1 MLTLDSGADQA
12 SGLRN
17 MVDPSPIRAIAV
29 TGGKGGV
36 GKTNVSVNLGVAA
49 AEMGKKVML
58 LDADLGLAN
67 IDVVLGLHPEYD
79 LSHVMRG
86 ERNLGEVLVEGP
98 AGMKVVPGASG
109 VQSLAELSPAEH
121 TGLIRAFSE
130 VAGDTELMIIDTAA
144 GISDTVLSFS
154 RASHEVVVVVC
165 DEPASITDAYAIIKL
180 LHRDYGHQRFR
191 ILANMVRSAQEGR
204 ELYNKMCRVT
214 DRYLDVTLGF
224 MGAVPFDDSL
234 RKAVRSQRP
243 VVQAFPRSRVAQVF
257 RNLAKKI
264 ETWPQPGGANGQVQF
279 FVERL
284 IKYSSDYGEMVL

>member
-1 MLTLDSGADQA
+1 MLMPEGQLDQA
-12 SGLRN
+12 SGLRE
-17 MVDPSPIRAIAV
+17 MIDPRPIRAIAV

-49 AEMGKKVML
+49 AEMGQKVLL

-67 IDVVLGLHPEYD
+67 IDVVLGLHPQYD

-86 ERNLGEVLVEGP
+86 ERALEEVLIEGP
-98 AGMKVVPGASG
+98 SGLKVIPGASG
-109 VQSLAELSPAEH
+109 VQALAELSPAEH

-130 VAGDTELMIIDTAA
+130 VACDTDLLIVDTAA

-154 RASHEVVVVVC
+154 RAAHEIVVVVC

-180 LHRDYGHQRFR
+180 LNRDHGHQRFR

-234 RKAVRSQRP
+234 RKAVRTQRP

-264 ETWPQPGGANGQVQF
+264 ETWPQPSGANGQVQF

>member
-1 MLTLDSGADQA
+1 MLTAEPSVDQA
-12 SGLRN
+12 SGLRR
-17 MVDPSPIRAIAV
+17 MVNPRPVRAIAV

-49 AEMGKKVML
+49 AEMGQKVML

-67 IDVVLGLHPEYD
+67 IDVVLGLHPKYD

-86 ERNLGEVLVEGP
+86 ERSLDEILIEGP
-98 AGMKVVPGASG
+98 AGMKVIPGASG
-109 VQSLAELSPAEH
+109 LQSLAELSPAEH

-130 VAGDTELMIIDTAA
+130 VACDTDLLIVDTAA

-154 RASHEVVVVVC
+154 RAAHEIVVVVC

-180 LHRDYGHQRFR
+180 LNRDHGHQRFR

-234 RKAVRSQRP
+234 RKAVRTQRP

-264 ETWPQPGGANGQVQF
+264 ETWPQPSGANGQVQF

-284 IKYSSDYGEMVL
+284 IQAENIDAEATI

>member
-1 MLTLDSGADQA
+1 MLTADSPIDQA
-12 SGLRN
+12 SGLRQ
-17 MVDPSPIRAIAV
+17 MVNPRPVRTIAV

-49 AEMGKKVML
+49 AEMGQKVML

-86 ERNLGEVLVEGP
+86 ERTLDEILVEGP
-98 AGMKVVPGASG
+98 AGLQVVPGASG
-109 VQSLAELSPAEH
+109 LQSLAELSPAEH

-130 VAGDTELMIIDTAA
+130 LAADTELLIVDTAA

-154 RASHEVVVVVC
+154 RAAHEIVVVVC

-180 LHRDYGHQRFR
+180 LNRDYGHQRFR
-191 ILANMVRSAQEGR
+191 VLANMVRSAQEGR
-204 ELYNKMCRVT
+204 ELFNKMCRVT

-224 MGAVPFDDSL
+224 MGAIPFDESL
-234 RKAVRSQRP
+234 RKAVRTQRP
-243 VVQAFPRSRVAQVF
+243 VVQAFPRSRVSQVF
-257 RNLAKKI
+257 RSLAKKI
-264 ETWPQPGGANGQVQF
+264 ETWPQPQGANGQVQF

>member
-1 MLTLDSGADQA
+1 MLTADSPIDQA
-12 SGLRN
+12 SGLRQ
-17 MVDPSPIRAIAV
+17 MVNPRPVRTIAV

-49 AEMGKKVML
+49 AEMGQKVML

-86 ERNLGEVLVEGP
+86 ERTLDEILVEGP
-98 AGMKVVPGASG
+98 AGLQVVPGASG
-109 VQSLAELSPAEH
+109 LQSLAELSPAEH

-130 VAGDTELMIIDTAA
+130 LAADTELLIVDTAA

-154 RASHEVVVVVC
+154 RAAHEVVVVVC

-180 LHRDYGHQRFR
+180 LNRDYGHQRFR

-204 ELYNKMCRVT
+204 ELFNKMCRVT

-224 MGAVPFDDSL
+224 MGAIPFDESL
-234 RKAVRSQRP
+234 RKAVRTQKP
-243 VVQAFPRSRVAQVF
+243 VVQAFPRSRAAQVF
-257 RNLAKKI
+257 RSLAKKI
-264 ETWPQPGGANGQVQF
+264 ETWPQPQGANGQVQF

>member
-1 MLTLDSGADQA
+1 MPDGQLDQA
-12 SGLRN
+12 SGLRE
-17 MVDPSPIRAIAV
+17 MVDPRPIRAIAV

-49 AEMGKKVML
+49 AEMGQKVLL

-67 IDVVLGLHPEYD
+67 IDVVLGLHPQYD

-86 ERNLGEVLVEGP
+86 ERALEEVLVEGP
-98 AGMKVVPGASG
+98 SGLKVIPGASG
-109 VQSLAELSPAEH
+109 VQALAELSPAEH

-130 VAGDTELMIIDTAA
+130 VACDTDLLIVDTAA

-154 RASHEVVVVVC
+154 RAAHEIVVVVC

-180 LHRDYGHQRFR
+180 LNRDHGHQRFR

-234 RKAVRSQRP
+234 RKAVRTQRP

-264 ETWPQPGGANGQVQF
+264 ETWPQPSGANGQVQF